1 LAQVIGGRG
10 PANNGSMRV
19 EDRIFLDRLRAL
31 GFPWIDRLID
41 PCTSRADVQR
51 ILILIRVCGPDY
63 EEANDLLEMSTQMP
77 QLEPEVQKILA
88 MIRLCEDYRS

>member
-1 LAQVIGGRG
+1 
-10 PANNGSMRV
+10 M
-19 EDRIFLDRLRAL
+19 
-31 GFPWIDRLID
+31 
-41 PCTSRADVQR
+41 QR

>member
-1 LAQVIGGRG
+1 MAQVIEGRG

-19 EDRIFLDRLRAL
+19 EDWIFLDRLGAL
-31 GFPWIDRLID
+31 GLPWIDRLID
-41 PCTSRADVQR
+41 SCTSRADVEKV
-51 ILILIRVCGPDY
+51 LILIRVCGPDY
-63 EEANDLLEMSTQMP
+63 EEASDLLEMSTQMP